1 MQWLQFKLKQGEDVS
16 CVVMDEDGFT
26 EDVDCDDDNSN
37 INPAVIEIPDNGIDE
52 DCDGE
57 DLISSST
64 HNLNNMHVE
73 IFPNPT
79 TYYNHVNVKGTLNY
93 SIRLLNMDGNI
104 VMEKEIPQRMN
115 VKELS
120 NGIYLLIII
129 DDDTNH
135 FNTGKISILK

>member
-1 MQWLQFKLKQGEDVS
+1 MASIHVKQGEEVS
-16 CVVMDEDGFT
+16 CVDMDEDGFT
-26 EDVDCDDDNSN
+26 ADVDCDDDNPN

-64 HNLNNMHVE
+64 HILSNMHVE

-135 FNTGKISILK
+135 FNTGKISILI

>member
-1 MQWLQFKLKQGEDVS
+1 MASIQVKQGEDVS